1 MSFRHFLVGKRLH
14 NITANDSTPRTD
26 ALFVSPLAL
35 SHVGSTVS
43 PRGYQGLPAFAS
55 LSMAGSVGFKE
66 TSGFLRIQTQRIA
79 LQM

>member
-55 LSMAGSVGFKE
+55 LSMAGSVRFTRG
-66 TSGFLRIQTQRIA
+66 
-79 LQM
+79 